1 MPVMYVIANTQQV
14 CHTYT
19 SNVPVPEPKFVIIR
33 SLAYMLD
40 KTQISNDNYSSR
52 KSSDLYYMCY
62 YHQDFIIL
70 YYSREREREYQVAH
84 NDSSWITELLIEGL
98 HTRRLA

>member
-70 YYSREREREYQVAH
+70 YYSRERE
-84 NDSSWITELLIEGL
+84 SIK
-98 HTRRLA
+98 